1 MNAANP
7 LYALSPFFI
16 AFVFSFPQ
24 SGTASGW
31 REPED
36 LFKFVN
42 TTEKIWVYN
51 SSELSNVLCKVDVMD
66 HINKAKDDYYFNRT
80 IYMTDGRNSS
90 SYLWGL
96 VFGNK
101 MLVGPPG
108 SGTNTTEELLYQ
120 NENSS
125 CGVFD
130 VAFAGEYFGW
140 YEIRVRNSS
149 LEQGPSTD
157 CVEHFTN
164 QTQKRNQTFFTG
176 CAGMLFL

>member
-1 MNAANP
+1 MNAASP

-80 IYMTDGRNSS
+80 IYTTDGRNSS
-90 SYLWGL
+90 HIFGALFFRQNARWTPRYVDMLQCLLFFNSVAV
-96 VFGNK
+96 VFK
-101 MLVGPPG
+101 TP
-108 SGTNTTEELLYQ
+108 
-120 NENSS
+120 
-125 CGVFD
+125 
-130 VAFAGEYFGW
+130 
-140 YEIRVRNSS
+140 
-149 LEQGPSTD
+149 
-157 CVEHFTN
+157 
-164 QTQKRNQTFFTG
+164 
-176 CAGMLFL
+176 